1 MIDMKKN
8 SALRSLVGAL
18 SLLSVSIANGGE
30 QSSIGRTTEKELNVV
45 LSSSFGKIIIGRG
58 EPEKIVTGQ
67 SFGSEERS
75 VDFQSDY
82 NIRNRVGYLDL
93 SLGEEKRDG
102 DRKKGSI
109 KLSDI
114 TNNKWQL
121 KFSDALPIAFDI
133 ELGVAKGEFNL
144 TGLQVKD
151 FTMSCGAS
159 DVLVSFDELN
169 TATLNEMNIECGVGK
184 FVGRNLG
191 NANFKHFRFEGG
203 VGTATLDFS
212 GKIQTEVDVDVQVG
226 MGICTIILPRDVG
239 TRIQYEESLVSR
251 IDLARDIHTSGEN
264 QYISDNYKTASGR
277 MNIRID
283 AGLGSVKV
291 KRR

>member
-1 MIDMKKN
+1 MNNIKAN
-8 SALRSLVGAL
+8 SALG
-18 SLLSVSIANGGE
+18 LLCAAFLLMASIASGGE
-30 QSSIGRTTEKELNVV
+30 EGSIGRTTEKELNVV

-58 EPEKIVTGQ
+58 ESEKIVAGQ
-67 SFGSEERS
+67 LFGSEEKS
-75 VDFQSDY
+75 VDFQTDY

-93 SLGEEKRDG
+93 SLGEEKREG
-102 DRKKGSI
+102 KKSSI

-144 TGLQVKD
+144 TGLQIKD

-159 DVLVSFDELN
+159 DVLVRFDAPN
-169 TATLNEMNIECGVGK
+169 TATMNEMNIECGVGK
-184 FVGRNLG
+184 FEGRNLG

-212 GKIQTEVDVDVQVG
+212 GKIQSEVDVDVQVG
-226 MGICTIILPRDVG
+226 MGVCTIILPEDVG
-239 TRIQYEESLVSR
+239 TRIQYEESIVSR
-251 IDLARDIHTSGEN
+251 IELARDIRTTGGN

-283 AGLGSVKV
+283 AGLGSVRV

>member
-1 MIDMKKN
+1 M
-8 SALRSLVGAL
+8 
-18 SLLSVSIANGGE
+18 
-30 QSSIGRTTEKELNVV
+30 
-45 LSSSFGKIIIGRG
+45 
-58 EPEKIVTGQ
+58 
-67 SFGSEERS
+67 
-75 VDFQSDY
+75 
-82 NIRNRVGYLDL
+82 
-93 SLGEEKRDG
+93 
-102 DRKKGSI
+102 
-109 KLSDI
+109 
-114 TNNKWQL
+114 

-144 TGLQVKD
+144 SGLQVKD

-159 DVLVSFDELN
+159 DVVMTFDEPN

-212 GKIQTEVDVDVQVG
+212 GKIQSEVDVDVQVG
-226 MGICTIILPRDVG
+226 MGICTIILPDDVG

-251 IDLARDIHTSGEN
+251 IELARDIHTSGVN

-283 AGLGSVKV
+283 AGLGSVRV

>member
-1 MIDMKKN
+1 MINLKRHIV
-8 SALRSLVGAL
+8 LGWIGG
-18 SLLSVSIANGGE
+18 SLLLAAVASGGE
-30 QSSIGRTTEKELNVV
+30 ESSIGRTTEKELNVV

-58 EPEKIVTGQ
+58 ESEKIVACQ
-67 SFGSEERS
+67 LFGTEERS

-93 SLGEEKRDG
+93 SLGEERRDG
-102 DRKKGSI
+102 DHKKGSL

-114 TNNKWQL
+114 TDNQWQL

-133 ELGVAKGEFNL
+133 ELGVAQGKFNL

-159 DVLVSFDELN
+159 DVLVSFDAPN

-184 FVGRNLG
+184 FEGRNLG

-203 VGTATLDFS
+203 VGAATLDFS
-212 GKIQTEVDVDVQVG
+212 GKIQSEVDVDVQVG
-226 MGICTIILPRDVG
+226 MGVCTIILPRDVG

-283 AGLGSVKV
+283 AGLGSVRV

>member
-8 SALRSLVGAL
+8 STLRCLWGA
-18 SLLSVSIANGGE
+18 SFLLMASVASGGE
-30 QSSIGRTTEKELNVV
+30 QGSIGRTTEKELNVV
-45 LSSSFGKIIIGRG
+45 LSSSFGKIMIGRG
-58 EPEKIVTGQ
+58 ESEKIVTGQ
-67 SFGSEERS
+67 LFGGEEKS
-75 VDFQSDY
+75 VDFQADY

-93 SLGEEKRDG
+93 SLSEEKHDG

-109 KLSDI
+109 RLSDI

-159 DVLVSFDELN
+159 DVLVWFDEPN

-184 FVGRNLG
+184 FEGRNLG

-203 VGTATLDFS
+203 VGAATLDFS
-212 GKIQTEVDVDVQVG
+212 GKIQSEVDVDVEVG
-226 MGICTIILPRDVG
+226 MGVCTIILPRDVG
-239 TRIQYEESLVSR
+239 TRIQYEESIVSR

-264 QYISDNYKTASGR
+264 QYISDNYKTAPGR